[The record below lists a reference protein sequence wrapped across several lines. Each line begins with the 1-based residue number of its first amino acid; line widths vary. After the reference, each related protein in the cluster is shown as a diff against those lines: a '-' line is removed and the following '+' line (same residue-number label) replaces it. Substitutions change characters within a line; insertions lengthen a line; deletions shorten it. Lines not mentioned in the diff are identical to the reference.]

1 MKLWIV
7 ANFSFLNDYQFVENM
22 QRLFKISNTKSQEKQ
37 PHQKD
42 VSSRDTVSPSEWLH
56 VPRSCPR
63 ILGTKTP
70 EWKLWLVGT
79 ENMSVEMGL

>member
-1 MKLWIV
+1 MKICR
-7 ANFSFLNDYQFVENM
+7 D
-22 QRLFKISNTKSQEKQ
+22 RLFRSQILYQKKTAAKRWFFEKY
-37 PHQKD
+37 
-42 VSSRDTVSPSEWLH
+42 TIGPSEWLY

-70 EWKLWLVGT
+70 EWKFWLVGT